1 MSEILTAFL
10 LVAGAAF
17 VFLASFG
24 VVRMPDL
31 FMRMQ
36 ATSKASTLGVL
47 LLALAAAVHFGDA
60 YTAVRAAAIVV
71 FYYLT
76 NPVAA
81 HVIARAAYFV
91 DGGRVWRGTVIDE
104 LRGRYDEKTHQLKSP
119 EREE

>member
-1 MSEILTAFL
+1 MQALTAFL
-10 LVAGAAF
+10 MLAGGAF
-17 VFLASFG
+17 VLLAAVG

-47 LLALAAAVHFGDA
+47 LLALAAAVHFGDIR
-60 YTAVRAAAIVV
+60 TAIRAGAIVV

-81 HVIARAAYFV
+81 HVIARAAYFA
-91 DGGRVWRGTVIDE
+91 GGGGLWRGTVADE
-104 LRGRYDEKTHQLKSP
+104 LAGRYDEQTHRL
-119 EREE
+119 RGTEENGP